1 MCADQ
6 QERPEPADEGRSVP
20 ELGILPDCDRHR
32 RDIKYFEGLRDSIP
46 TELKERL
53 IINMEKAKTVELVKR
68 AVELVGKESQ
78 YRKIRL

>member
-1 MCADQ
+1 MNKSGAECT
-6 QERPEPADEGRSVP
+6 RI
-20 ELGILPDCDRHR
+20 GILPDCDRHR
-32 RDIKYFEGLRDSIP
+32 RDIKKYFEGHRDSIP

-53 IINMEKAKTVELVKR
+53 IINMVKAKTVELVKR